1 MSKITNATVESKNT
15 VQSINENQTT
25 LKNNNVFL
33 SKKDILDANTVLS
46 GLIVISDKISSD
58 FRAKIMKNKA
68 SFSSHSKE
76 IETLRETTL
85 NDCKVNNKVN
95 ETMFFETWSKLLKDE
110 VEVKITELTN
120 EEFDILLSVNSER
133 NITTAQLEVLMT
145 IFDKMPK

>member
-1 MSKITNATVESKNT
+1 
-15 VQSINENQTT
+15 
-25 LKNNNVFL
+25 
-33 SKKDILDANTVLS
+33 
-46 GLIVISDKISSD
+46 
-58 FRAKIMKNKA
+58 MKNKA